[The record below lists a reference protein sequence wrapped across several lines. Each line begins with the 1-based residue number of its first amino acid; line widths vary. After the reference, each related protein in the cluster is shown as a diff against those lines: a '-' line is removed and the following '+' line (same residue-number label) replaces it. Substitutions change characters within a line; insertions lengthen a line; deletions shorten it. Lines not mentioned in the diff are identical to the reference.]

1 MKNDYSF
8 KLVAAIVIAGV
19 FVALFSPNHGLHP
32 VDASSPDAAATV
44 AHTE

>member
-19 FVALFSPNHGLHP
+19 LVAFMSPSHEQPN
-32 VDASSPDAAATV
+32 DQASAETPHTV
-44 AHTE
+44 AHAE

>member
-19 FVALFSPNHGLHP
+19 IVALFSPTTAVRDVDSASIDVAQAHNH
-32 VDASSPDAAATV
+32 A
-44 AHTE
+44 E

>member
-19 FVALFSPNHGLHP
+19 FVALFSPNHNLHP
-32 VDASSPDAAATV
+32 VDATGADNVTTV

>member
-32 VDASSPDAAATV
+32 VDAAGTDTVSAV

>member
-19 FVALFSPNHGLHP
+19 LVAFFSPNPEQH
-32 VDASSPDAAATV
+32 DNAQASTESVTAI
-44 AHTE
+44 AHAE

>member
-19 FVALFSPNHGLHP
+19 FVALISPSRAVHQP
-32 VDASSPDAAATV
+32 ESATTEV
-44 AHTE
+44 AHAAHTE